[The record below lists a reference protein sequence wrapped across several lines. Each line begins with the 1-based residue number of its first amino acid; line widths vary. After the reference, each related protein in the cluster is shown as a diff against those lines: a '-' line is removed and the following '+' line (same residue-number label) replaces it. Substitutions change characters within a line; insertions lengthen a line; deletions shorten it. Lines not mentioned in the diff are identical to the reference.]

1 MAATSALGPPVMRR
15 GGDLARMLG
24 VGDDVTEPNEELTL
38 PSGEKE
44 LLSPEPFGT
53 YVETAERP
61 GPTVMIIGDSSA
73 KTFLRQWCCSMPAA
87 SYGCIIFSAA
97 STGSGST
104 NSILTKVW
112 WMPTERSILC
122 GVGVTPSGFPSGA
135 TVLR

>member
-1 MAATSALGPPVMRR
+1 
-15 GGDLARMLG
+15 MLG

-44 LLSPEPFGT
+44 LLSSEPFGT

-61 GPTVMIIGDSSA
+61 GPTVMIIGDSFSED
-73 KTFLRQWCCSMPAA
+73 FLAPMVLQHAGRVVWLHHLLCGFDWKWIDQFHPDE
-87 SYGCIIFSAA
+87 
-97 STGSGST
+97 
-104 NSILTKVW
+104 VW